1 MKARPSLRP
10 SRLCAALALAV
21 SALPALAQQDPPAR
35 AGRIAYVAGAVSFS
49 PAGTDEWAQAPLN
62 RPLVAGDRLWTEPGA
77 RDEAQFG
84 PAIARMDGGTLLGVL
99 AADAGVTQLQLSQ
112 GRIDLHV
119 RRVGTGET
127 IEVDTPNLAF
137 VVRVPGDYRIVVAP
151 DGSSTD
157 VAALRGTGDVYG
169 DGNAYKLGPGQGW
182 RFAGQDLDNLGAVPI
197 QPYDDFDR
205 WALARDQRLDHAQ
218 SARFVP
224 ADMVGYEDLDDNGA
238 WRVVPDYGTVWVPT
252 RVAADWAPYHSG
264 HWAWIDPWGWTWV
277 DDQPWGYAVSHY
289 GRWAYIESRWC
300 WVPSP
305 QRERPVYAPALV
317 AFVGTALAL
326 GAVDGPGVGW
336 FPLGPREVY
345 RPAYHASPAYV
356 SRVNFSNTTI
366 RPEVLRHDL
375 RDPGALR
382 YANRGVPG
390 ALMAMP
396 AGQFAQA
403 APVGRAAR
411 VLPPRLA
418 MSAPLAMAPGA
429 RPLPQSRFGTPP
441 AHGLPP
447 VGARQ
452 RVAVAH
458 GLLHGF
464 PGGPGVAQR
473 GAAMG
478 TQPGAAPVRMLRP
491 ATAVRPGVPQPH
503 GAGAPQFAGRPGP
516 MPPGAS
522 VAPAAA
528 PAGRHPGA
536 PHQFGPGGGMA
547 PLPPASS
554 PYPAHGQGLAG
565 PGPGQRWTGPHPEA
579 PRHEPA
585 AAPAPVNAQALAQP
599 HGQAFHG
606 AEHGG
611 RPAPA
616 QAMPAQA
623 MAAPHMDAPRAHAPH
638 MNEAPPPQPP
648 HVRAPAPVHASA
660 PAPAPRAPVH
670 AQAEAPRPAPPAH
683 VQAAPPP
690 HQQPAPRPEPTP
702 HRQPAPHPQPAPQPA
717 PPPHQQPAPPPP
729 PHQQAPAPHPEPAQA
744 PPQQGKGG
752 GHEDGKDHGHGHGH

>member
-1 MKARPSLRP
+1 MTARHTLRLTP
-10 SRLCAALALAV
+10 LCAALALATA
-21 SALPALAQQDPPAR
+21 ALPALAQQDPPAR

-99 AADAGVTQLQLSQ
+99 AADEGVTQLQLSQ

-119 RRVGTGET
+119 RRVGPGET

-137 VVRVPGDYRIVVAP
+137 VVRAPGDYRIVVAP
-151 DGSSTD
+151 DGGSTD

-252 RVAADWAPYHSG
+252 RVAAGWAPYHDG

-289 GRWAYIESRWC
+289 GRWANIENRWA

-317 AFVGTALAL
+317 AFVGAALAM
-326 GAVDGPGVGW
+326 GAAEGPGVGW
-336 FPLGPREVY
+336 FPLGPREAY
-345 RPAYHASPAYV
+345 RPPYHASPAYV
-356 SRVNFSNTTI
+356 SRVNFSNTPI
-366 RPEVLRHDL
+366 RPAMLQHDL
-375 RDPGALR
+375 VDPRGLR

-396 AGQFAQA
+396 AGQFAQS

-418 MSAPLAMAPGA
+418 MSAPLAMAPNA
-429 RPLPQSRFGTPP
+429 RPLPQSRFGAPP

-447 VGARQ
+447 AGARQ

-458 GLLHGF
+458 GAPRGF
-464 PGGPGVAQR
+464 PGGPAFAQR

-478 TQPGAAPVRMLRP
+478 AQAGGAPVRLLRP
-491 ATAVRPGVPQPH
+491 AAAVRPGVPQPH
-503 GAGAPQFAGRPGP
+503 AAGAPQFAGRPGGPGP
-516 MPPGAS
+516 MPLGAPGA
-522 VAPAAA
+522 AL
-528 PAGRHPGA
+528 AGQHPGA
-536 PHQFGPGGGMA
+536 PHQFGPGGRTA
-547 PLPPASS
+547 PLAPASS
-554 PYPAHGQGLAG
+554 PYPVHGQGLAG
-565 PGPGQRWTGPHPEA
+565 PGPHWAGAGPEA
-579 PRHEPA
+579 PRNAPGPVPAPAPANHELAFERGHAGHAEGPRAMGRSGMQDMRAGGPEPRPA
-585 AAPAPVNAQALAQP
+585 AAPAPANAQAMAQP
-599 HGQAFHG
+599 HGPAFHG

-611 RPAPA
+611 RRAPA

-623 MAAPHMDAPRAHAPH
+623 MPAQPMLAPQMEAPHPHAPH
-638 MNEAPPPQPP
+638 MN
-648 HVRAPAPVHASA
+648 
-660 PAPAPRAPVH
+660 
-670 AQAEAPRPAPPAH
+670 
-683 VQAAPPP
+683 AAPP
-690 HQQPAPRPEPTP
+690 HQPPQAP
-702 HRQPAPHPQPAPQPA
+702 PHPQPA
-717 PPPHQQPAPPPP
+717 PP